1 MDQKATEQ
9 YQTQQLMSANPAT
22 LIFMLYDEAIRS
34 LQKAMEAIAEGDI
47 EGRWRANNKAMEI
60 IGELATNLDMDHGG
74 QIAERLYQLYRF
86 LLTSLP
92 QVDIRNDPKPAEEAI
107 KLLEP
112 IRDSWRELSK
122 KDPTELAQARAEAKA
137 EMTKDQAKEATPPA
151 RPKAPQPAA
160 AVPAPEKQQ
169 GIKISA

>member
-1 MDQKATEQ
+1 MDQNATNQ

-60 IGELATNLDMDHGG
+60 IGELTINLDMENGG
-74 QIAERLYQLYRF
+74 QIADRLYQLYRF
-86 LLTSLP
+86 LTTSLP

-122 KDPTELAQARAEAKA
+122 KDTAELAQARAEAKA
-137 EMTKDQAKEATPPA
+137 EMTRGQAEEATPA
-151 RPKAPQPAA
+151 ALPKAPQPAA
-160 AVPAPEKQQ
+160 PAAEKQS
-169 GIKISA
+169 GVKISA